1 MEKKKRDE
9 SCVEMEKEVMRK
21 VELGVRHEHHD
32 VLHTAV
38 VNYDPVVLSRKT
50 HNLFFAVKRVAE
62 ETLGPE

>member
-1 MEKKKRDE
+1 
-9 SCVEMEKEVMRK
+9 MRK
-21 VELGVRHEHHD
+21 VELGVRHAT
-32 VLHTAV
+32 LHTAV